1 MFIRRTQTRSRI
13 SGEPYVTYRLVQ
25 SQRVG
30 NAIKQSTVL
39 NLGTHFDLPQEHWP
53 ALAQYIDE
61 LVRGQTSIL
70 QTTLPERVQS
80 FAQRY
85 AAQII
90 ARTPGA
96 PTMGVAQPASTP
108 AVDPAVVA
116 QPATPAA
123 GHAASNPAAPPPS
136 TPPSTASDVAR
147 YQEVDLDSLE
157 LVDPRSVGV
166 EHAALS
172 VMRQCGLQDKLS
184 ELGLNRP
191 QIAAAV
197 GNIIARMARPGSE
210 LATHAWLKDTS
221 ALGELIDFDFEAMD
235 LNRLYRASDA
245 LYKHREVLQEHLF
258 GQARSMFGLTQ
269 TITLYDLTNTYF
281 EGVAAGVSKAQ
292 RGHSKECRSDCP
304 LVTLAMALDTSGFV
318 RRVQFFAGNAGEPA
332 TLKDMLAGLH
342 AEPGA
347 TVVMDAGIAA
357 QANLS
362 WLRQQGYHYVV
373 VSKLRE
379 RQFDPA
385 QASQVQSAG
394 GVTIKLQR
402 VPNPKDQGEVLLYC
416 HSPARE
422 EKDRAIDTAKAS
434 GLEAALARLQAG
446 LGQPQGQAQGKA
458 QGKAGGQQ
466 DSKAK
471 GKASTQDV
479 ATFMQRLGR
488 IKQRLARAAQ
498 HYEITVS
505 TDDEGKRVTAITWV
519 KRIKPGTAAAH
530 PGVYCLRTTLLK
542 HDDATLW
549 RTYIML
555 TELESV
561 FRSLKTDLGLRPV
574 FHRVDRR
581 VEGHLFISVLAY
593 HFVHTL
599 RMQLKAQGVND
610 SWGTLREVMATQRRV
625 TVTMQRR
632 DGRTVH
638 VRKATRPKPR
648 HQTLVTLLKLE
659 PNPGRT
665 HRVLI

>member
-1 MFIRRTQTRSRI
+1 MFIRRTQTRDRV
-13 SGEPYVTYRLVQ
+13 SGQPYVTYRLVH
-25 SQRVG
+25 SARVG
-30 NAIKQSTVL
+30 KSIRQTTVL
-39 NLGTHFDLPQEHWP
+39 NLGSHFDLPQAHWP
-53 ALAQYIDE
+53 ALARRIDE
-61 LVRGQTSIL
+61 LVHGQNSML
-70 QTTLPERVQS
+70 DATLPEEVQA
-80 FAQRY
+80 FAHRF

-90 ARTPGA
+90 ARRPGV
-96 PTMGVAQPASTP
+96 PSMGSV
-108 AVDPAVVA
+108 
-116 QPATPAA
+116 
-123 GHAASNPAAPPPS
+123 PAAPAAPAPVKPAAKPRS
-136 TPPSTASDVAR
+136 SASGKPAHGPASQAGALDR

-172 VMRQCGLQDKLS
+172 AMRQCGLQDKLS

-191 QIAAAV
+191 QIAAAI
-197 GNIIARMARPGSE
+197 GNIVARMAQPCSE

-245 LYKHREVLQEHLF
+245 LYKHREALQEHLF
-258 GQARSMFGLTQ
+258 GQACALFGLGQ

-281 EGVAAGVSKAQ
+281 EGVAAGVSKAK

-304 LVTLAMALDTSGFV
+304 LVTLAMALDASGFV
-318 RRVQFFAGNAGEPA
+318 RRVQFFAGNASEPT
-332 TLKDMLAGLH
+332 TLQGMLTGLD
-342 AEPGA
+342 AAAGA
-347 TVVMDAGIAA
+347 TVVMDAGIAT

-362 WLRQQGYHYVV
+362 WLREQGYHYVV

-385 QASQVQSAG
+385 LATEVQSAG
-394 GVTIKLQR
+394 DVTIKLQR
-402 VPNPKDQGEVLLYC
+402 VQGTQGEVLLYC

-434 GLEAALARLQAG
+434 GLELALTKLQAG
-446 LGQPQGQAQGKA
+446 L
-458 QGKAGGQQ
+458 
-466 DSKAK
+466 SKPRGA
-471 GKASTQDV
+471 QDV
-479 ATFMQRLGR
+479 ATIMQRLGR
-488 IKQRLARAAQ
+488 AKQRFARAAQ
-498 HYEITVS
+498 HYEITVAS
-505 TDDEGKRVTAITWV
+505 DPEGKRVTAITWV
-519 KRIKPGTAAAH
+519 KRIQPGSAAAH
-530 PGVYCLRTTLLK
+530 PGVYCLRTTLVEQ
-542 HDDATLW
+542 DNATLW

-574 FHRVDRR
+574 FHRIDRR

-599 RMQLKAQGVND
+599 RLQLKVHGITD
-610 SWGTLREVMATQRRV
+610 SWNTLRQALSTQRRV

-632 DGRTVH
+632 DGRAVH

-648 HQTLVTLLKLE
+648 HQTLATILKLD

-665 HRVLI
+665 HRVLV